1 MVYLLNRYTNNNV
14 IQQST
19 TLRHS
24 FIWVSVLFHYLC
36 ITEQAVKTVSTLKFR
51 HSGIRYCVNACFII
65 SLQFWWYRK
74 VYPRISTA
82 GIRYG
87 CLFCFSRIKNV
98 YLNCSDDNP
107 SVNKNLFHL
116 TPPAVKYEAY
126 IIRKTH
132 FLNLPNLVLEN
143 KKCIFALLRFQSM
156 LYLSVAGARH
166 LSLYI

>member
-1 MVYLLNRYTNNNV
+1 MIVLLLKEINGIFAFQRYT
-14 IQQST
+14 
-19 TLRHS
+19 
-24 FIWVSVLFHYLC
+24 
-36 ITEQAVKTVSTLKFR
+36 K
-51 HSGIRYCVNACFII
+51 NAY
-65 SLQFWWYRK
+65 SNGA
-74 VYPRISTA
+74 PHA

-166 LSLYI
+166 LFLYI

>member
-36 ITEQAVKTVSTLKFR
+36 GTERTVTSRLHPK
-51 HSGIRYCVNACFII
+51 
-65 SLQFWWYRK
+65 
-74 VYPRISTA
+74 ISTA
-82 GIRYG
+82 GIRCG
-87 CLFCFSRIKNV
+87 CLFCFSQIKNV

-107 SVNKNLFHL
+107 SVTKNLFHL

-132 FLNLPNLVLEN
+132 FLNLSNLVLEN
-143 KKCIFALLRFQSM
+143 KKCIFELLRF
-156 LYLSVAGARH
+156 
-166 LSLYI
+166 